1 MSGLS
6 LPIAAPGGPGLVPVM
21 GTAQMMAEEQK
32 READAMQASP
42 VIQGLAGHVR
52 KCFTTADYAKR
63 QTVEARLLQCVRQR
77 KGEYDP
83 EVLAEIRKS
92 GGSEIYMMLTSNKCR
107 AAASWVKD
115 VMKGKYDQCP
125 WDITPTAEPSLSPAH
140 ADAVAQQA
148 TAEVMQLEMQVQG
161 AQLITYDLMKDVV
174 VKIKDRMTTEMREE
188 ANEILARTKNK
199 MEDQLQEGGFYEAL
213 DEFIDDLVTFPYAMI
228 KGPVPRKRKAL
239 QWVPSQNGQYTMDVQ
254 DTIQLE
260 WERVDPFMIY
270 WSPQATNVDDGYL
283 IERHHLSR
291 EDLEALLGVEGY
303 NDDAIRGVL
312 EDYGRGGLRNWLY
325 IDVAKAQ
332 AEGKS
337 VSHLYQT
344 DEAVIDAL
352 QYWGSVQGQMLI
364 DWGMDEA
371 SVPDKAMSYNAEV
384 WVIGTYVIK
393 ATLNADPLGRKP
405 YYKTSY
411 EVIPGSWLGN
421 GVADLVR
428 DTQAMCNA
436 AARALSNNMGI
447 ASGPMMWINVDRLP
461 QGEPITQMYPWR
473 IYQTLADPYGSTAD
487 PAKFFQPQSNAQE
500 LMLIYEK
507 FSQLA
512 DEYSGVPRYMTGDSP
527 AGGAGRTAS
536 GMSMLMNNAGKSIKQ
551 VIGNIDM
558 DITRPLI
565 ERLYYYNMR
574 YSEDADLKGDL
585 RIVARGVN
593 VLVAKEEAQVR
604 MNEILN
610 IVATNPI
617 FIDIVGEEAIADLL
631 REVTKPLNMDIV
643 PPKEVIRA
651 RVLAKQQLMM
661 MQQMLEAQAMGQ
673 PESTVNF
680 DRGADGEVTGARVMP
695 KQKQKLI
702 GGGRVTDNFSPARR
716 Q

>member
-1 MSGLS
+1 MAVPSGT
-6 LPIAAPGGPGLVPVM
+6 GLVAVIGPQQL
-21 GTAQMMAEEQK
+21 ADEHKRLAEQS
-32 READAMQASP
+32 QASP
-42 VIQGLAGHVR
+42 VIQGLAGYVR
-52 KCFTTADYAKR
+52 RCFTAAENAKR
-63 QTVEARLLQCVRQR
+63 ESLEERLLKCIRQR
-77 KGEYDP
+77 RGEYDP
-83 EVLAEIRKS
+83 DVLAEIRKS

-107 AAASWVKD
+107 AAASWIKD
-115 VMKGKYDQCP
+115 VMQGTRDQVP
-125 WDITPTAEPSLSPAH
+125 WDIEPTSEPDLSPM
-140 ADAVAQQA
+140 DMQSVVQRA
-148 TAEVMQLEMQVQG
+148 TEEAMHIEMQAG
-161 AQLITYDLMKDVV
+161 GTALITFEGMRDVITR
-174 VKIKDRMTTEMREE
+174 IKDQTLTEMRERAE
-188 ANEILARTKNK
+188 AIIKRTRSK

-213 DEFIDDLVTFPYAMI
+213 DEFIDDLVTFPFAII
-228 KGPVPRKRKAL
+228 KGPVPRNRKAL
-239 QWVPSQNGQYTMDVQ
+239 AWVPGQDGQFELDVQ
-254 DTIQLE
+254 DKIQLE

-270 WSPQATNVDDGYL
+270 WAPHATDIDDGYM
-283 IERHHLSR
+283 IERHKLTR
-291 EDLEALLGVEGY
+291 IDLEALIGVEGY
-303 NDDAIRGVL
+303 DDNAIKSVL
-312 EDYGRGGLRNWLY
+312 DDYGRGGLNNWLY
-325 IDVAKAQ
+325 VDAAKAQ

-337 VSHLYQT
+337 LAAMYQDAEPT
-344 DEAVIDAL
+344 IDAL
-352 QYWGSVQGQMLI
+352 QYWGSVQGKMLVE
-364 DWGMDEA
+364 WGMEA
-371 SVPDKAMSYNAEV
+371 ESVPDQTRSYSAEV
-384 WVIGTYVIK
+384 WVIGPYVIK

-411 EVIPGSWLGN
+411 EVIPGSWAGN

-447 ASGPMMWINVDRLP
+447 ASGPMAFVNVDRLP
-461 QGEPITQMYPWR
+461 SGEPVNQMYPWR
-473 IYQTLADPYGSTAD
+473 IFQTTSDPYGSTAD
-487 PAKFFQPQSNAQE
+487 PVKFFNADSHAQE
-500 LMLIYEK
+500 LMIIYEK

-574 YSEDADLKGDL
+574 YADDPDLKGDL
-585 RIVARGVN
+585 RVVARGVN

-610 IVATNPI
+610 IVATNPM
-617 FIDIVGEEAIADLL
+617 FIEIVGEEAIADLL
-631 REVTKPLNMDIV
+631 REVCKPLNMDIV

-673 PESTVNF
+673 PDATVNF
-680 DRGADGEVTGARVMP
+680 DRDSEGAVTGARVMP
-695 KQKQKLI
+695 KQKQRLI
-702 GGGRVTDNFSPARR
+702 GGGKVTDNFAPARR
-716 Q
+716 